1 MRLKTS
7 ILFTFL
13 LVLTL
18 GGCNATV
25 LEERYEY
32 SVLASVEVIEVPPSS
47 RFDSLRVRLAGVLGE
62 NTGYS
67 FRQIFQQQTDT
78 LVELAVYGTF
88 VEETGKTYEIRD
100 IRYDTTFSVKL
111 QQPRTSWYYFRI
123 IASNGVFRDS
133 SSIHQ

>member
-7 ILFTFL
+7 ILFIFL

>member
-7 ILFTFL
+7 ILFTYL
-13 LVLTL
+13 LALTV

-25 LEERYEY
+25 LDERYEY

-47 RFDSLRVRLAGVLGE
+47 HFDSLRVRLAGVLGE

-100 IRYDTTFSVKL
+100 IRYDTTFAVKL

-123 IASNGVFRDS
+123 VASNGIFRDS

>member
-111 QQPRTSWYYFRI
+111 QQPRTSRYYFRI

>member
-13 LVLTL
+13 PALTL
-18 GGCNATV
+18 VGCNATV

-32 SVLASVEVIEVPPSS
+32 SVLASVEVIEIPPSS
-47 RFDSLRVRLAGVLGE
+47 HSDSLRVRLAGVLGE

-67 FRQIFQQQTDT
+67 FRQIFQQQADT

-100 IRYDTTFSVKL
+100 IRYDTTFAVKL

-123 IASNGVFRDS
+123 VASNGIFRDS